1 MLKTRRP
8 DLRRQQCL
16 MVGPLAILLI
26 AGLGV
31 PQYFVAVD
39 IRLADPGASLV
50 RIAGGRAAAG
60 CP

>member
-1 MLKTRRP
+1 
-8 DLRRQQCL
+8 